1 MKLPDESRTLIVRRE
16 GGEFK
21 GQATYWR
28 RGNKWE
34 LIGVLK
40 SVRFLHETPFE
51 DVESEVTSR
60 GLKCEWRKS
69 PPFLTRSLLKK

>member
-1 MKLPDESRTLIVRRE
+1 VKLPDESRTLIVRRD

-28 RGNKWE
+28 RGAKWE
-34 LIGVLK
+34 LIGVFRTL
-40 SVRFLHETPFE
+40 RFLHETAFE
-51 DVESEVTSR
+51 DVESEVGAR

-69 PPFLTRSLLKK
+69 PSFLTRSLLKK